1 MDEFRQILQKDP
13 DSAAA
18 HILAGEALDGLERTP
33 EAIAEFQ
40 AAAKVSPREPNL
52 HFGLGYLHWRSHQYD
67 EAKREFENELALDPN
82 NAQALTYLGDI
93 EMKRNN
99 LDTALPFLR
108 KAVRARN
115 DIRVAYIDMGAI
127 LMQQKQYKDALT
139 ALRRAVALDPTQ
151 PDAHYR
157 LGQLHRA
164 MGNTAAAQAEFNKVH
179 ELHEKAD
186 EGVASKMSVPP
197 ASSN

>member
-1 MDEFRQILQKDP
+1 MGF
-13 DSAAA
+13 
-18 HILAGEALDGLERTP
+18 ERVP

-52 HFGLGYLHWRSHQYD
+52 HFGLGYLYWRSHQYD
-67 EAKREFENELALDPN
+67 EAKREFETELALDPN

-99 LDTALPFLR
+99 LDTALSFLR
-108 KAVRARN
+108 KAVQARN
-115 DIRVAYIDMGAI
+115 DIRVAYIDIGAI
-127 LMQQKQYKDALT
+127 LMQQKQYEDATT
-139 ALRRAVALDPTQ
+139 ALRRAVALDPAQ

-157 LGQLHRA
+157 LGQLYRA
-164 MGNTAAAQAEFNKVH
+164 IGNTAAAQAEFGKVH

-186 EGVASKMSVPP
+186 EGVASKMPVSP